1 MKLMKESIIGLILIV
16 THFVLFSQKE
26 TKVQGTILNNQ
37 FEEVVL
43 KLAYKADTPS
53 DYGKATITEQGTFLL
68 TSTNITRSD
77 IFKLEFSEKDF
88 FLMVLH
94 PGDQIRIA
102 FDAHNLQ
109 SIVSVSGSPSMSFVK
124 GTADLL
130 ASNRKIMDS
139 INVALQQDKEQL
151 YYNQFFQDLHQF
163 HQTNNDVDQHITH
176 LYRIYDTLLNFV
188 SLQSQKEYL
197 KSKNI
202 DHFISQ
208 VITYTKQMERDY
220 TPLANYLVNAP
231 KYYDFSK
238 DVPQAAQ
245 EFYQQFKQS
254 YLDKINERHQIAVS
268 GLGTLM
274 AEVKKINAKRDSLV
288 YGEYLSQSKVK
299 KSMGEELFR
308 VLQNYPIPQNSENQ
322 YIKEIA
328 NTNQAAE
335 TFKANSQEKVK
346 QVIQVYQNAYNKET
360 EKVNQAILQQ
370 LVDHK
375 DDLAVLMFVDIYK
388 REQFPDLHQQVAH
401 ALYAKYP
408 DNPLV
413 AERYKAE
420 TSPKNSTNIG
430 SMAPDLAFP
439 NPDGKIIKLSDL
451 RGKVVLLDFWASW
464 CRPCRM
470 ENPNVVKA
478 YHQYKDKGFD
488 VYSVSL
494 DRTKEA
500 WLKGIQDD
508 GLVWP
513 SHVSDLKYWSS
524 EAAAV
529 YGVTSIPSTFLIGK
543 DGRIVAKNLRGE
555 ALVNA
560 LKQLLGE

>member
-1 MKLMKESIIGLILIV
+1 MKLLKESIIGLILIV
-16 THFVLFSQKE
+16 THFALFAQKE

-37 FEEVVL
+37 YEEVVL
-43 KLAYKADTPS
+43 KLAYKADAPS
-53 DYGKATITEQGTFLL
+53 EYGKATITEQGTFLL

-77 IFKLEFSEKDF
+77 IFKLEFSDNDF

-94 PGDQIRIA
+94 PGDQVKIA
-102 FDAHNLQ
+102 FDANNLQ

-124 GTADLL
+124 RMADLL
-130 ASNRKIMDS
+130 ARNKKVMDS

-151 YYNQFFQDLHQF
+151 YYNQFFQDLHLF

-176 LYRIYDTLLNFV
+176 LYRIYDTLQTFV
-188 SLQSQKEYL
+188 SSKSKKEHL

-202 DHFISQ
+202 DYFISQ
-208 VITYTKQMERDY
+208 VITCTKQMENDY

-231 KYYDFSK
+231 KYYDFSTG
-238 DVPQAAQ
+238 VPQAAQ
-245 EFYQQFKQS
+245 AFYQQFKQS

-274 AEVKKINAKRDSLV
+274 AEVKKINAKRDSLM
-288 YGEYLSQSKVK
+288 YGDHLSKSKVK
-299 KSMGEELFR
+299 KSMGEELFQL
-308 VLQNYPIPQNSENQ
+308 LQNYPVPPNNENQ
-322 YIKEIA
+322 YIKEIT

-335 TFKANSQEKVK
+335 ELKAQSQEKVR
-346 QVIQVYQNAYNKET
+346 QVIQSYQSAYNKET
-360 EKVNQAILQQ
+360 ERVNQVIMQQ
-370 LVDHK
+370 LMDNK
-375 DDLAVLMFVDIYK
+375 DELAVLMFVDIYK
-388 REQFPDLHQQVAH
+388 RDQFPDLHQQVAH

-408 DNPLV
+408 EHPLV
-413 AERYKAE
+413 VERYKVE

-439 NPDGKIIKLSDL
+439 DPDGKIIKLSDL
-451 RGKVVLLDFWASW
+451 RGKVVLLDFWAAW

-494 DRTKEA
+494 DRDKNA
-500 WLKGIQDD
+500 WLKAIQDD

-513 SHVSDLKYWSS
+513 SHVSDLKHWSS
-524 EAAAV
+524 EAAAI
-529 YGVTSIPSTFLIGK
+529 YGVRSIPATFLIGK
-543 DGRIVAKNLRGE
+543 DGRIVAKNLRGD
-555 ALVNA
+555 ALVNT